1 MTLDLG
7 RRRTRCLP
15 NSRGIAADPHP
26 ERHSCQCRPII
37 GRMAK
42 KPPRKK
48 RAAARPASKRPERQ
62 QDPRLVAVEA
72 KGEKGEKLWVLVN
85 SPVDLD
91 DGSRLI
97 WHPPQPVAF
106 NLVEAKRFRDR
117 GVKAR
122 TNIMAKLKKRPSGDE
137 LSPTNSGATIDC
149 IRDLQTAVLLAFTAI
164 ESLANHFIDMLDDEF
179 TLTYRKRTI
188 AKKDLTRKLGLDD
201 KLKRAVPKLDGAKRI
216 AGTPVWGRYR
226 NLKFLRDEL
235 LHVKQRGPT
244 LTLRAALHMTV
255 FLSVRRTGAS
265 RTRSQSLKACGRGF
279 LPPHVTDAL

>member
-7 RRRTRCLP
+7 RRRTRYLP

-137 LSPTNSGATIDC
+137 LSPTIRGRPSTASATSRRRSSSRSRQSRVSPITSSTC
-149 IRDLQTAVLLAFTAI
+149 L
-164 ESLANHFIDMLDDEF
+164 
-179 TLTYRKRTI
+179 
-188 AKKDLTRKLGLDD
+188 
-201 KLKRAVPKLDGAKRI
+201 
-216 AGTPVWGRYR
+216 
-226 NLKFLRDEL
+226 
-235 LHVKQRGPT
+235 
-244 LTLRAALHMTV
+244 MT
-255 FLSVRRTGAS
+255 SS
-265 RTRSQSLKACGRGF
+265 R
-279 LPPHVTDAL
+279 